1 MPENFPNDPPG
12 SADFNQQ
19 LEQLLNQARQHPPQ
33 SNERQQL
40 VCQIVDVIRRSHK
53 LCRPSNSKFP
63 ILQPIVRQISQDLQK
78 QLLSDV
84 DEEIDRYNLEHIKV
98 SEWTNSLRYSA
109 LKKILT
115 DERLKQIALAVKQT
129 PADSNQRK
137 VALNLLVEAI
147 QIANRF
153 CHPRSSLPPGV
164 YEYVYQEA
172 FQTTIAEI
180 CQKIDN
186 YNPEHEVMA
195 WVNGLLGWRFLDES
209 NKYMKQGITRLPT
222 NQPYLVI
229 NLNEPDTL
237 ERFWRKDEAL
247 NKLQYLQD
255 FIQEDPDNMFTKEHI
270 KNRPDAN
277 FKLIALA
284 KIVESKS
291 WENISEE
298 LQIRVSTVS
307 SFFYRCLNKFREV
320 LREYLQE

>member
-1 MPENFPNDPPG
+1 MPENFLNNPPE

-19 LEQLLNQARQHPPQ
+19 LEQLLNQVRQHPPQ
-33 SNERQQL
+33 SHERQQL
-40 VCQIVDVIRRSHK
+40 VCQIVDVIRRSHR

-84 DEEIDRYNLEHIKV
+84 GEEIDRYNPERTKV
-98 SEWTNSLRYSA
+98 SEWANSLRYSA

-153 CHPRSSLPPGV
+153 CHPHSSLPPGV

-172 FQTTIAEI
+172 FQTTLAEI

-195 WVNGLLGWRFLDES
+195 WVNGLLGWRFQDEI
-209 NKYMKQGITRLPT
+209 KKHKRQGITQLPA
-222 NQPYLVI
+222 NQPYRVI
-229 NLNEPDTL
+229 NLNEPDTI

-247 NKLQYLQD
+247 NKLQQLQESLE
-255 FIQEDPDNMFTKEHI
+255 EDPYNMFTKEHI
-270 KNRPDAN
+270 QDRPDAN
-277 FKLIALA
+277 FQLIALA
-284 KIVESKS
+284 KIVEGKS
-291 WENISEE
+291 WQNISKE
-298 LQIRVSTVS
+298 LQIPVSTVS
-307 SFFYRCLNKFREV
+307 SFYYRCLKKFRDFFQQ
-320 LREYLQE
+320 YLQQ